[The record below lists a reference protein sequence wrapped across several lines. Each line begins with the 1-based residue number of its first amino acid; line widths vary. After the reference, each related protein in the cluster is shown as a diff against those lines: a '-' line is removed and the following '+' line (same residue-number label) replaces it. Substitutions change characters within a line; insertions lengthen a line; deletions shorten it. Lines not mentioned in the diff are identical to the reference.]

1 MDPKCASLLRQLP
14 QVDDLLRHPELAPA
28 VAPLPRL
35 LAAAVVR
42 RVLAAARQTITA
54 RPPEARPWNWMKPP
68 CSTTSGRPSWPRPN
82 RCSAGWST

>member
-28 VAPLPRL
+28 VGPLPRS

-42 RVLAAARQTITA
+42 RVLADGAPDHQRLAPGGAA
-54 RPPEARPWNWMKPP
+54 PP
-68 CSTTSGRPSWPRPN
+68 TG
-82 RCSAGWST
+82 

>member
-28 VAPLPRL
+28 IEPLPRL

-42 RVLAAARQTITA
+42 RVLAAGAAPHHRRA
-54 RPPEARPWNWMKPP
+54 PGDLGPP
-68 CSTTSGRPSWPRPN
+68 TG
-82 RCSAGWST
+82 